1 MDPTVA
7 LILGALWV
15 LMNLLSGRKKAPPPD
30 SEPREHLPPDYSPP
44 DATQRE
50 GSRLEMVLRE
60 FQRSLENAE
69 VSVRRHA
76 GEPLPDD
83 EEVEERQSLEREPE
97 IVSLEQEVRRPSRR
111 EFTQDADVEQLVQRR
126 ITAAAARD
134 TARSK
139 ADHIQFDERIRK
151 EPADQTSTRGYTA
164 KQLRD
169 AVVWREILGPPVSE
183 RREGGSEA

>member
-1 MDPTVA
+1 MDPTIA

-15 LMNLLSGRKKAPPPD
+15 LMNLFAGRKKTPPPPD
-30 SEPREHLPPDYSPP
+30 YREPPQPGESPP

-69 VSVRRHA
+69 MTARRQA
-76 GEPLPDD
+76 EGPLP
-83 EEVEERQSLEREPE
+83 EVEDIEEPQSLEREPE
-97 IVSLEQEVRRPSRR
+97 IVSLEQEVRRPGRR
-111 EFTQDADVEQLVQRR
+111 EYTQDAEAEQLVQRR

-134 TARSK
+134 TARTK
-139 ADHIQFDERIRK
+139 ADHFQFDERIRK
-151 EPADQTSTRGYTA
+151 EPADQTGTRGYTA

-169 AVVWREILGPPVSE
+169 AVVWREILDPPVSE
-183 RREGGSEA
+183 REER

>member
-15 LMNLLSGRKKAPPPD
+15 LMNLLGGRKKSPPPD
-30 SEPREHLPPDYSPP
+30 SDSGERFQPDHSPP

-50 GSRLEMVLRE
+50 GSRLEMVLRD

-69 VSVRRHA
+69 VVVRRHA
-76 GEPLPDD
+76 GEPLPND
-83 EEVEERQSLEREPE
+83 EDVEERKTLESEPVIISLEE
-97 IVSLEQEVRRPSRR
+97 EVRRPGRR
-111 EFTQDADVEQLVQRR
+111 EYSQDTEAEQLVQRR
-126 ITAAAARD
+126 ITAAMSRDAAHTR
-134 TARSK
+134 
-139 ADHIQFDERIRK
+139 ADHQEFDQRIRP
-151 EPADQTSTRGYTA
+151 EPADKTATVGYTA

-183 RREGGSEA
+183 RDER

>member
-7 LILGALWV
+7 LILGVLWV
-15 LMNLLSGRKKAPPPD
+15 LMNLFTGRKKSPPPS
-30 SEPREHLPPDYSPP
+30 SEPRERLRPDESSP

-69 VSVRRHA
+69 AGARRQE
-76 GEPLPDD
+76 GEPWPDD
-83 EEVEERQSLEREPE
+83 EDVEDRQSLEREPE
-97 IVSLEQEVRRPSRR
+97 IVSLEQEVPRPGRR
-111 EFTQDADVEQLVQRR
+111 EYTQDADAEQLVQRR

-139 ADHIQFDERIRK
+139 ADHVQFDERIRK

-183 RREGGSEA
+183 RDYR